1 MPRRGRERRNTEGR
15 FESMEM
21 RREQCQRR
29 QGGTFL
35 QEGQMP
41 ERMRKRRA
49 RSFSWIYHQ
58 GESSCSEMA
67 KVETRI

>member
-1 MPRRGRERRNTEGR
+1 
-15 FESMEM
+15 
-21 RREQCQRR
+21 
-29 QGGTFL
+29 
-35 QEGQMP
+35 MP
-41 ERMRKRRA
+41 ERMSKRRT